1 MPPTH
6 SELIVAYRALYRS
19 GLHAV
24 QYSTPARYVFR
35 DRLRRA
41 FRVSPITDFEPHRV
55 ANTLE
60 FLKGAAQSTGL
71 EHHVLRN
78 LLHTWYWERNQ
89 WAMRARDIKTM
100 DIALKMR
107 AYDHFYH
114 TVRML
119 NESMGLCLR

>member
-1 MPPTH
+1 MPPSHQEIIT
-6 SELIVAYRALYRS
+6 AYRNLYRA

-24 QYSTPARYVFR
+24 QYSAPARFVLR

-41 FRVSPITDFEPHRV
+41 FRAAPITDFEPHRI

-60 FLKGAAQSTGL
+60 FLRGAAQSTGL

-78 LLHTWYWERNQ
+78 LLHTWYWEPNQ
-89 WAMRARDIKTM
+89 WGQRVLDTKKGDIV
-100 DIALKMR
+100 LKLR

-114 TVRML
+114 IIRML

>member
-6 SELIVAYRALYRS
+6 SEIITAYRALYRT
-19 GLHAV
+19 GLRAI
-24 QYSTPARYVFR
+24 QYSAPARFVLR

-41 FRVSPITDFEPHRV
+41 FRESPITDFEPHRIT
-55 ANTLE
+55 NTLE
-60 FLKGAAQSTGL
+60 FLNGAAQSTGL

-78 LLHTWYWERNQ
+78 VLHTWYWERNQ
-89 WAMRARDIKTM
+89 WEMRVRDIKKE
-100 DIALKMR
+100 DVAFKMR

-114 TVRML
+114 TIKML